1 MIKRAQPRANRS
13 FQLKSG
19 PSSERGAVRVVEV
32 QSSRAP
38 VVPARQAPARPRL
51 MTLPRAE

>member
-1 MIKRAQPRANRS
+1 MIKRAEPRATRS

-19 PSSERGAVRVVEV
+19 PASERGTVRVVEV
-32 QSSRAP
+32 QPSRAP

-51 MTLPRAE
+51 MTLPRAD